1 MFQPGSGRNERAKEL
16 RYTIEPFDEGLFRLK
31 SPTTTHQSM
40 SRTSGAKDSCEA
52 ATTIQSSAT
61 EPNNAHPTQPFFF
74 DGPPVTSG
82 SDNNTNIKK
91 KVTTYLEIGFGRK
104 VS

>member
-74 DGPPVTSG
+74 RRTTSDIG
-82 SDNNTNIKK
+82 LRQQHEHKK
-91 KVTTYLEIGFGRK
+91 EGYNVPRDWFW
-104 VS
+104 S